1 MRKSRPASI
10 SKKRRKMNKKSVFV
24 FLKEYSI
31 ITLGLLMYVMAWV
44 LFLIPNNLVGG
55 GVSGVA
61 SIVQY
66 ATKGVVKIGTVYFG
80 VNAILLIIGML
91 TLGKGF
97 GGKTIYAV
105 IVASIGLNVLQGV
118 VPAEITQILAVENGK
133 LMSTI
138 MGAILAG
145 VGIGMT
151 MSQGGSTGGTD
162 IVALVVNKY
171 RNVSPGR
178 MILWMDVVI
187 ILSSLLVPSYT
198 ADGGVLP
205 WPEKITTVVYGFILV
220 VINSTVLDLYLSGS
234 RQSVQLFI
242 LSSKYDQIAD
252 LITSEL
258 HRGVTVLDG
267 KGWFTKQNTE
277 VLMVITRRTDVSL
290 LLRMIKSVDPNAFL
304 SVTSV
309 TGVYGKG
316 FDQIKEKLKVK
327 K

>member
-1 MRKSRPASI
+1 M
-10 SKKRRKMNKKSVFV
+10 SKLNKKSVFTFV
-24 FLKEYSI
+24 KEYAI
-31 ITLGLLMYVMAWV
+31 ITLGIFMYVMGWI

-55 GVSGVA
+55 GVSGVS

-66 ATKGVVKIGTVYFG
+66 ASHGVIKLGTVYFI
-80 VNAILLIIGML
+80 VNAVLLIIGML
-91 TLGKGF
+91 TLGKAF
-97 GGKTIYAV
+97 GGKTVYAV
-105 IVASIGLNVLQGV
+105 IVASIGLNALQGII
-118 VPAEITQILAVENGK
+118 PADITQILAVDNGK

-138 MGAILAG
+138 MGGIMAG

-162 IVALVVNKY
+162 IIALVVNKY

-198 ADGGVLP
+198 ASGELLP

-242 LSSKYDQIAD
+242 LSRKYQEIAD
-252 LITSEL
+252 MITNEL

-267 KGWFTKQNTE
+267 KGWYTKQSTE
-277 VLMVITRRTDVSL
+277 VLIVITRRTDVSV
-290 LLRMIKSVDPNAFL
+290 LLRMIKTVDPDAFL
-304 SVTSV
+304 SITSV

-316 FDQIKEKLKVK
+316 FDRIKEKVIQK
-327 K
+327 